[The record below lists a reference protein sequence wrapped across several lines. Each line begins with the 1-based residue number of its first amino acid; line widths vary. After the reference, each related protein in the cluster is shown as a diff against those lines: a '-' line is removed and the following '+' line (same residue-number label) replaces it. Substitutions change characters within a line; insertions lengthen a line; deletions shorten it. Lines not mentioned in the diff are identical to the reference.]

1 MFKDHFSKNSAGYG
15 RYRPHYPEEL
25 FAHLAAIAPGHDRA
39 WDCACGTGQAA
50 MGLRGHFREV
60 VATDASAS
68 QINKAEPCPGISY
81 RVARAEDSEL
91 GAATINLIT
100 VAQALH
106 WFDLPAFFQEAERVL
121 HDNGVLAAWTYNLFS
136 VNPAVDAVVDRLYAG
151 ALAPYWPAERGMVEN
166 GYRDIPFPFAAVVA
180 PHFAM
185 QEKWDFSQLIGY
197 IETWSAVTAY
207 RKSENPSALAAM
219 FAEIGRAWG
228 DTAARCTVTW
238 PLTLII
244 RRKVTSS

>member
-1 MFKDHFSKNSAGYG
+1 MFKDHFSNDSAGYG
-15 RYRPHYPEEL
+15 RYRPRYPAEL

-68 QINKAEPCPGISY
+68 QINKAVQQPGISY
-81 RVARAEDSEL
+81 RLARAEDSGL
-91 GAATINLIT
+91 GAATIDLVT

-106 WFDLPAFFQEAERVL
+106 WFDLPAFFREADRVL
-121 HDNGVLAAWTYNLFS
+121 KDNGVLAVWTYNLLHI
-136 VNPAVDAVVDRLYAG
+136 NAAVDAVIGRLYSG
-151 ALAPYWPAERGMVEN
+151 TLAPYWPAERGMVEN

-185 QEKWDFSQLIGY
+185 REKWDFSQLIGY

-228 DTAARCTVTW
+228 DPAGRCTVTW

-244 RRKVTSS
+244 RRKVNFS